1 MTRDHNVS
9 EMEIADNRKFTRS
22 SLLRDDFDMR
32 ECWDA
37 AVQGY
42 ADAQYNI
49 GYMYKN
55 GKGVEQDKA
64 KSFSWYRKAA
74 QLNVSFCYI
83 TGAGEEQ
90 GNQKAIA
97 ALDRLGC

>member
-1 MTRDHNVS
+1 MLLQKSAGTDQ
-9 EMEIADNRKFTRS
+9 DYNRAMKWYRK
-22 SLLRDDFDMR
+22 
-32 ECWDA
+32 A
-37 AVQGY
+37 AEQGY

-74 QLNVSFCYI
+74 QLNVSFYYI